1 MSGYKIV
8 SCLLSIAS
16 ILIATNCFSNCN
28 RILDLES
35 KMESLEFR
43 LNALLGCQAGLKK
56 EAFHL
61 RKSEVVER
69 KGIQHD

>member
-16 ILIATNCFSNCN
+16 ILIATNCFSNLN
-28 RILDLES
+28 RISDLES

-43 LNALLGCQAGLKK
+43 LNALFDCQAGLKK
-56 EAFHL
+56 ENFHL